1 MTSTACRSSFAT
13 AAVGAALGALLLAAA
28 ALGGSAAVAHE
39 FTLGALRLDHPWA
52 RASAGPARNG
62 TAFLVIE
69 NAGAADRLLAAAGE
83 VAERVELHTHTM
95 DGNVMQMRRVE
106 FVEIPAQGEAALQPG
121 GIHIMLIGLKQPL
134 REGERFP
141 LTLTFEKAGAV
152 TVEVAVE
159 GVGSMGPH
167 GNAGHGGMNHGV
179 PSN

>member
-1 MTSTACRSSFAT
+1 MTSLRPTRSAVLLAAVLALAAT
-13 AAVGAALGALLLAAA
+13 AAF
-28 ALGGSAAVAHE
+28 AHD
-39 FTLGALRLDHPWA
+39 FTLGALTLDHPWA

-62 TAFLVIE
+62 AAFLAIE
-69 NAGAADRLLAAAGE
+69 NAGAADRLVAAEGE

-106 FVEIPAQGEAALQPG
+106 ALDIPAQGEAVLQPG

-141 LTLTFEKAGAV
+141 LTLTFEEAGTV

-167 GNAGHGGMNHGV
+167 GSAGHGGMNHGM